1 MEGVSKKE
9 KAFEYFFWG
18 GELHICGKYSTKA
31 EIIPRRLVGF
41 VC

>member
-18 GELHICGKYSTKA
+18 GEMHTRGKTQQ
-31 EIIPRRLVGF
+31 RLR
-41 VC
+41 